1 MYLTAVIRL
10 AVKKEHEKCLY
21 VNPYPHTGISLLYSL
36 FFFLLIMFSAAVSV
50 SMAVMLPA
58 LMVMA
63 AHGIW
68 IINQAAA

>member
-1 MYLTAVIRL
+1 MLFRPRL
-10 AVKKEHEKCLY
+10 DVKRGHEKCRY
-21 VNPYPHTGISLLYSL
+21 VNPYPHAGIYLLYSL
-36 FFFLLIMFSAAVSV
+36 FLLIMLPAAVSV

-68 IINQAAA
+68 IIIQAAA